1 MPNRNTSK
9 FKIRDN
15 RRRGAVGDFL
25 ESEIENGSSLSIVSA
40 YFTIHAF
47 NALKSTLTGID
58 ELKFLFG
65 EPSFIK
71 SLDPK
76 NTDEK
81 TFKIVDT
88 ELELSTQLQQKQ
100 IAKECA
106 AWIEEK
112 VQIRSTRQS
121 NLLHGKM
128 YHILN
133 NGEPKAIM
141 GSSNFTVR
149 GLGLNPTGNNI
160 ELNMRIEDKED
171 CDELKGWFDE
181 IWADTDLVEDV
192 KAEVLAALDKLGKDH
207 APEFIYY
214 KTLYEMFRDELEARR
229 NNDQKLEDTH
239 LYDTE
244 IWNTLFDF
252 QKEGVKSVIARLLA
266 HNGCI
271 LADSVGL
278 GKTYTALAV
287 IKFFELRNDRVL
299 VLCPKKLR
307 ENWALYPAHNYQDN
321 NPFLKD
327 QFGYALLSHTDLS
340 RYDGHV
346 GDINLAN
353 FNWRNF
359 DLVVIDESHNFRND
373 TPPQR
378 DEAGEVI
385 RHSRYTRL
393 LEEVIKDGAKT
404 KVLMLS
410 ATPVNTSLL
419 DLRNQIYLM
428 TEKREDVF
436 RNSLEIS
443 DIRAV
448 LGQAQKAFKAWEESL
463 DESGGRDKSKLLVEL
478 GADFFKLLGGVSI
491 ARSRR
496 QIKQFYAEEISRI
509 GEFPKQL
516 KPKNYYPPTDLN
528 KILSYKV
535 LFDQIEQFALS
546 IYRPSSY
553 VIGADAKRRLEKE
566 KEEKRFNQADRERF
580 LIGMIRTN
588 FLKRLESSAHSL
600 TKTLDRTIG
609 KIDALLEKIDRY
621 EQTQLP
627 EAEADRLRE
636 DDILPDEDA
645 EDEDDDFL
653 VNRARHPYHLEELD
667 LPHWKA
673 DLVKDKEALTKA
685 YDSVKAITPERDGKL
700 KAIRE
705 HIRDQAQNPA
715 TDRDGKANRKLL
727 VFTTFKDTAVYLYEN
742 LSELATELGLKMA
755 MVSGDATQTTVLPNN
770 FNAILTNFAPRA
782 RGREADGTDD
792 IDLLIATDCISEGQ
806 NLQDCDT
813 VLNYDIH
820 WNPVRIIQR
829 FGRVDRIGSNNKS
842 VGMINYWPTDDMEV
856 YLRLRSRVESRMA
869 LADMAASGDDDPLN
883 EFTREG
889 AERELKFRDRQLM
902 QLRDNMLDLDELDDG
917 VVLSDFTLDY
927 FFDQLLRYLEKNKA
941 ALDAT
946 PDGVYAVTHNEKRP
960 DETGVIFF
968 LRQQNA
974 STDKRGKRASPI
986 HPFYAVYIRSNGD
999 IRHGCTSTKQVLD
1012 LFEAAAVGKPE
1023 PLQKLCIQFD
1033 RETQNGED
1041 MDDYNKL
1048 LRVVMD
1054 HIGRAHKKTQN
1065 RGMGISGGR
1074 SFKLSSKSESSKD
1087 PSNFELITW
1096 LIITTPR

>member
-1 MPNRNTSK
+1 MPNHDTSK

-15 RRRGAVGDFL
+15 RHRGTVGAFL

-47 NALKSTLTGID
+47 NALKSTLTEID
-58 ELKFLFG
+58 GLRFLFG
-65 EPSFIK
+65 EPNFIR
-71 SLDPK
+71 SLDPE

-81 TFKIVDT
+81 TFKIVD
-88 ELELSTQLQQKQ
+88 EGLELREQLQQKQ

-181 IWADTDLVEDV
+181 IWADTDHVKDV
-192 KAEVLAALDKLGKDH
+192 KQKVIDALNRLGKDH

-244 IWNTLFDF
+244 IWNKLFDF

-307 ENWALYPAHNYQDN
+307 ENWALYPAHNYQEN

-385 RHSRYTRL
+385 LHSRYTRL

-436 RNSLEIS
+436 RDSLGIS
-443 DIRAV
+443 DIRAL
-448 LGQAQKAFKAWEESL
+448 LGQAQKAFKAWEDNL
-463 DESGGRDKSKLLVEL
+463 DERGGRDKSKLLAEL

-535 LFDQIEQFALS
+535 LSDQIEEFALS

-553 VIGADAKRRLEKE
+553 VIGADAKRRLAKE

-600 TKTLDRTIG
+600 TKTL
-609 KIDALLEKIDRY
+609 E
-621 EQTQLP
+621 
-627 EAEADRLRE
+627 
-636 DDILPDEDA
+636 
-645 EDEDDDFL
+645 
-653 VNRARHPYHLEELD
+653 
-667 LPHWKA
+667 
-673 DLVKDKEALTKA
+673 
-685 YDSVKAITPERDGKL
+685 
-700 KAIRE
+700 
-705 HIRDQAQNPA
+705 
-715 TDRDGKANRKLL
+715 
-727 VFTTFKDTAVYLYEN
+727 
-742 LSELATELGLKMA
+742 
-755 MVSGDATQTTVLPNN
+755 
-770 FNAILTNFAPRA
+770 
-782 RGREADGTDD
+782 
-792 IDLLIATDCISEGQ
+792 
-806 NLQDCDT
+806 
-813 VLNYDIH
+813 
-820 WNPVRIIQR
+820 
-829 FGRVDRIGSNNKS
+829 
-842 VGMINYWPTDDMEV
+842 
-856 YLRLRSRVESRMA
+856 
-869 LADMAASGDDDPLN
+869 
-883 EFTREG
+883 
-889 AERELKFRDRQLM
+889 
-902 QLRDNMLDLDELDDG
+902 
-917 VVLSDFTLDY
+917 
-927 FFDQLLRYLEKNKA
+927 
-941 ALDAT
+941 
-946 PDGVYAVTHNEKRP
+946 THN
-960 DETGVIFF
+960 
-968 LRQQNA
+968 RQN
-974 STDKRGKRASPI
+974 
-986 HPFYAVYIRSNGD
+986 
-999 IRHGCTSTKQVLD
+999 
-1012 LFEAAAVGKPE
+1012 
-1023 PLQKLCIQFD
+1023 
-1033 RETQNGED
+1033 
-1041 MDDYNKL
+1041 
-1048 LRVVMD
+1048 
-1054 HIGRAHKKTQN
+1054 
-1065 RGMGISGGR
+1065 
-1074 SFKLSSKSESSKD
+1074 
-1087 PSNFELITW
+1087 
-1096 LIITTPR
+1096 